1 MMENGGIITSEP
13 KPEALASSSVET
25 ISPLSPSSPLPVAM
39 ERTVERSSPSL
50 ISQIFPPASTPTT
63 PAVALARDPSL
74 VRHRSRSTHSETTT
88 AGNDTGDGLRPVV
101 RKQRRSDVGTSHNLS
116 ERPDIV
122 EQ

>member
-1 MMENGGIITSEP
+1 MMKNGDIITSEP
-13 KPEALASSSVET
+13 KPKAFVSSSVGT

-50 ISQIFPPASTPTT
+50 ISHIFPHASAPTT
-63 PAVALARDPSL
+63 PAVALAQDRSL
-74 VRHRSRSTHSETTT
+74 ARHRSRSTHSETTT